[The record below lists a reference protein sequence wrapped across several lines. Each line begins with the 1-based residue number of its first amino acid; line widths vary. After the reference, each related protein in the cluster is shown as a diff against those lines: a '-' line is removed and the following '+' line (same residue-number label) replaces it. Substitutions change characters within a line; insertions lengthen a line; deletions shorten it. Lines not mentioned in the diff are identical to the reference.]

1 MFRIS
6 CLILIAIIFSVHS
19 MQRQFL
25 YSILDKEVTNSSLA
39 MPYGEVASRVYCA
52 GLCSGDDYC
61 MEFFYNTTSRQCIGL
76 HCVKKGNY
84 SYQFIAPAPLSMLYF
99 GKEINWVEYSGNY
112 YFYGEESVTWADG
125 KLECQKRCAHL
136 VEIETKEESDWLA
149 ATFLLKEDCSSDS
162 LFTCT
167 AWTGGNDLDNEGHY
181 VWDHS
186 NTSIVFT
193 NWNTYEPSRLNL
205 SFALTRDCI
214 DMFRNGKWND
224 RPCSYGNQ
232 FICEK

>member
-1 MFRIS
+1 MNISFQTVNCHTCDAMFKIS

-39 MPYGEVASRVYCA
+39 VPYGEVASRVYCA

-99 GKEINWVEYSGNY
+99 GKGYIYIYTPWN
-112 YFYGEESVTWADG
+112 
-125 KLECQKRCAHL
+125 Q
-136 VEIETKEESDWLA
+136 
-149 ATFLLKEDCSSDS
+149 LL
-162 LFTCT
+162 L
-167 AWTGGNDLDNEGHY
+167 
-181 VWDHS
+181 
-186 NTSIVFT
+186 I
-193 NWNTYEPSRLNL
+193 
-205 SFALTRDCI
+205 
-214 DMFRNGKWND
+214 
-224 RPCSYGNQ
+224 
-232 FICEK
+232 